1 MNIKTEQ
8 FGEIEIDNTNII
20 KITGGI
26 LGFEKHEDYVLVPF
40 NEDNPLSFLQSVDR
54 STLAFIVVNPM
65 EFFVDY
71 EPDVPDADLKD
82 IKITNPEQAV
92 LVSLVSIPEK
102 VEDMTVNLIAPI
114 VINKDTKTGK
124 QIVLQDQGFGTKHR
138 LIIEGQAAC

>member
-40 NEDNPLSFLQSVDR
+40 NEDNPLSFLQSVDQ

-114 VINKDTKTGK
+114 VINKDTKIGK
-124 QIVLQDQGFGTKHR
+124 QIVLQDQEFGTKHR
-138 LIIEGQAAC
+138 LIIEGQEAC